1 MQNPAP
7 ACRSRP
13 RQRPPPAAEWDA
25 VLVPF
30 QESAE
35 PSVVERITSQLQQLG
50 WIDTTALGVLLA
62 FFVLG
67 LFKGFIWQVS
77 RVGILVTAYF
87 AAGWFGP
94 DVAAMLSPP
103 ADVPAQMPGQMPALA
118 EPAAGPGETSLYLAY
133 CLLFIAVLIV
143 LSLVTLLVKK
153 LADKAGLSFF
163 DRLGG
168 GVLGVAT
175 GACVVLFCV
184 LVVHMFFPQSEL
196 ARAARGSHSLAFSKR
211 AIDLLG
217 GAVHDDL
224 RGVLELQPLAQP
236 DDGFPSDPLRGPSP
250 EPGST
255 VQPQPQRY
263 REPSGEPLP
272 AGGSGGCTGG
282 R

>member
-1 MQNPAP
+1 MH
-7 ACRSRP
+7 
-13 RQRPPPAAEWDA
+13 
-25 VLVPF
+25 F

-50 WIDTTALGVLLA
+50 WIDTTALGVMLA

-77 RVGILVTAYF
+77 RVGILVAAYF

-103 ADVPAQMPGQMPALA
+103 PELPAQMPGQVPGQLPGQMPGSG

-250 EPGST
+250 GPGST
-255 VQPQPQRY
+255 VEPQPQRN

-272 AGGSGGCTGG
+272 AGGSGGRTGG